1 MHERSGS
8 TEPYISVNQ
17 MRDYILR
24 DEFSAAKR
32 EEIWKRVRP
41 VVEANANIR
50 SSVKEGRAGEVSR
63 LWEWIGMLP
72 ELEDGTRSG
81 GKENGRLSLGPVHS
95 LRRSESPAVLP
106 TGTEMVEGLGHRHW
120 DEGRPIY

>member
-1 MHERSGS
+1 MHERSGT

-72 ELEDGTRSG
+72 ELEDGARSG
-81 GKENGRLSLGPVHS
+81 GREKGRLSLGPIQS
-95 LRRSESPAVLP
+95 PGRNESPVVVPAS
-106 TGTEMVEGLGHRHW
+106 TGMVEGLGHRHW

>member
-1 MHERSGS
+1 
-8 TEPYISVNQ
+8 
-17 MRDYILR
+17 MRDYLLR

-72 ELEDGTRSG
+72 ELEDGARTG
-81 GKENGRLSLGPVHS
+81 GKENGGLSLGPFQS
-95 LRRSESPAVLP
+95 PQRTESPAVVP
-106 TGTEMVEGLGHRHW
+106 ASTEMVKGLGHRHW